1 MSSTTGVP
9 SECQQSGLVRGSRIA
24 AMALARLFLIG
35 IVVQF
40 FLAGLA
46 FFEDVD
52 YWEDHKSL
60 GETLGI
66 IPILLIIVAIVGR
79 LPSRLIGMSV
89 VLLVLWV
96 VQILLPDFDNGYI
109 AALHPLN
116 ALLLMG
122 LSDQIGGQIRD
133 LTRVLPERREA

>member
-1 MSSTTGVP
+1 MTSTAEIPTERP
-9 SECQQSGLVRGSRIA
+9 QSGLVRGSRVA
-24 AMALARLFLIG
+24 AMGLARLFLIG

-46 FFEDVD
+46 LFEDVD

-66 IPILLIIVAIVGR
+66 IPVLLIIAAIVGR
-79 LPSRLIGMSV
+79 LPSRLIGMSI
-89 VLLVLWV
+89 VLLGLWV
-96 VQILLPDFDNGYI
+96 VQILLPEVDNGYI

-122 LSDQIGGQIRD
+122 LSDQIGGQIRN
-133 LTRVLPERREA
+133 LTRSPTSDT

>member
-1 MSSTTGVP
+1 MTSTPVAP
-9 SECQQSGLVRGSRIA
+9 SGRQQSGFVRGSRVA
-24 AMALARLFLIG
+24 AMGLARLFLIG

-46 FFEDVD
+46 LFEDVD

-66 IPILLIIVAIVGR
+66 IPILLIIAAIVGR
-79 LPSRLIGMSV
+79 LPSRLIGMSI
-89 VLLVLWV
+89 VLLGLWV
-96 VQILLPDFDNGYI
+96 VQYVLPDIDNGYI

-122 LSDQIGGQIRD
+122 LSDQIGGQIRN
-133 LTRVLPERREA
+133 LTRSPA